1 MTHPSRLLA
10 GACLLVL
17 AGSLVERAAAP
28 VRGQSVELEAVHS
41 DSTDVAHATALLRA
55 INEDLPYVPGE
66 VLVRFKP
73 GIALTQGEAAL
84 RILHATIEP
93 ENGRWIGPTLHLR
106 GLDIDDPVRA
116 AENLARQPEVL
127 YAQPNYLMRLD
138 SVPNDTGWSQ
148 QWNLPLINM
157 PQAWDINTSAGGGVT
172 VAVIDSGLTTRDG
185 TFGFRLWTTTGFQTL
200 PVTTART
207 EDFDHGRVQG
217 AVDLQTFG
225 RWTSGG
231 SPLIFDAVGHGTHV
245 AGTIA
250 QQTNNGTGYAG
261 AANGVTLMPIKACF
275 GPWDVQMYINHV
287 LGGQGFASPL
297 NAGCETAAWIEG
309 VRHAADNGARVIN
322 VSLGGLSPQPGALDA
337 LNYAVSKG
345 TFVAIAAGNDFRD
358 GNRTSYPA
366 FYATQIDG
374 VMAVAAI
381 GPTRERAGYS
391 NTGAYVEIA
400 APGGAGSGFPS
411 ADQVWQIAPNQ
422 ADLLL
427 APSRFAPAF
436 NRYQNTPNAGTS
448 MATPHVAALAALL
461 YSQGVTRPSAI
472 EAAIKRFARDLGPA
486 GRDDEFGYGLID
498 ARATLRGLGVTR

>member
-1 MTHPSRLLA
+1 MTRPARLLA
-10 GACLLVL
+10 GACLLAVTAPL
-17 AGSLVERAAAP
+17 LERTVVP
-28 VRGQSVELEAVHS
+28 IRGQAPELEAVQS
-41 DSTDVAHATALLRA
+41 ESTDVEHATAVLRA
-55 INEDLPYVPGE
+55 LNEDLPYVPGE

-73 GIALTQGEAAL
+73 GIPQTQGEAAL
-84 RILHATIEP
+84 RVLRTPIEP
-93 ENGRWIGPTLHLR
+93 GNTRWIGPTLHLR
-106 GLDIDDPVRA
+106 GLAIEDPVRA

-127 YAQPNYLMRLD
+127 YAQPNYLIRLD

-172 VAVIDSGLTTRDG
+172 VAVVDSGLTTRDG
-185 TFGFRLWTTTGFQTL
+185 AFGFRLWTTTGFQTL
-200 PVTTART
+200 SVSTART

-231 SPLIFDAVGHGTHV
+231 APLIFDAVGHGTHV

-250 QQTNNGTGYAG
+250 QQTNNSAGYAG
-261 AANGVTLMPIKACF
+261 VANGVTLMPIKACY

-297 NAGCETAAWIEG
+297 NAGCESAAVIEG
-309 VRHAADNGARVIN
+309 IRRAADNGAKVIN
-322 VSLGGLSPQPGALDA
+322 LSLGGPSAQPGTLDA

-345 TFVAIAAGNDFRD
+345 AFVAIAAGNEFRE
-358 GNRTSYPA
+358 GNPASYPA
-366 FYATQIDG
+366 FYASQIEG
-374 VMAVAAI
+374 VMAVAAVT
-381 GPTRERAGYS
+381 PTRERAGYS
-391 NTGAYVEIA
+391 NTGSYVEIA

-411 ADQVWQIAPNQ
+411 TDQVWQIGPNQ
-422 ADLLL
+422 LDLLL
-427 APSRFAPAF
+427 APFRSAPAF
-436 NRYQNTPNAGTS
+436 NRYQNAALAGTS

-461 YSQGVTRPSAI
+461 YSQGVTKPSAI

-486 GRDDEFGYGLID
+486 GRDDEFGFGMID